1 MNQAPHQLLKTSPS
15 MKIGLTL
22 LSCLATT
29 LAFNINYEDLE
40 RTAQV
45 IPEPELE
52 EGPETLFNPQ
62 FNFTGRYYLDT
73 CTCTCTYPKSTLFF
87 PSLSGDRIVGG
98 TKVGSMTQFPWQVSL
113 IFGFH
118 FCGGAILDTCTILT
132 AAHCMIYSSSKILI
146 RAGSLKWYS
155 GGQVRKYK
163 TN

>member
-52 EGPETLFNPQ
+52 EGIDPLFNPQ
-62 FNFTGRYYLDT
+62 FNFTGRYSCFAFEVEVFEGT
-73 CTCTCTYPKSTLFF
+73 TPQESCST
-87 PSLSGDRIVGG
+87 
-98 TKVGSMTQFPWQVSL
+98 MY
-113 IFGFH
+113 
-118 FCGGAILDTCTILT
+118 
-132 AAHCMIYSSSKILI
+132 M
-146 RAGSLKWYS
+146 
-155 GGQVRKYK
+155 
-163 TN
+163 